1 MSRRVLSII
10 LIGLLMNAVEV
21 RPVTA
26 QSQDQQIQN
35 IEKIKEGVRKLGIGE
50 EARVELKLKDGRKLK
65 GYIREAGEDTFVVVD
80 AKNGAATTVT
90 YEDVKQLK
98 GKNRLTAAKVGI
110 TIVKGVAVVAA
121 VAGITMLLMLLVIP
135 KT

>member
-1 MSRRVLSII
+1 MSKRVLSII

-21 RPVTA
+21 RPVQA
-26 QSQDQQIQN
+26 QSQDQQTRN
-35 IEKIKEGVRKLGIGE
+35 IEKIKEGVRKLGTGE
-50 EARVELKLKDGRKLK
+50 DARVELKLKDGRKLK

-80 AKNGAATTVT
+80 GKNGAATTVT
-90 YEDVKQLK
+90 YEDVKQIK

-121 VAGITMLLMLLVIP
+121 VAGITMLLMLLIIP

>member
-21 RPVTA
+21 RSVTA

-35 IEKIKEGVRKLGIGE
+35 IEKIKEGVRKLGTGE
-50 EARVELKLKDGRKLK
+50 EARVELKLKDGRRLK

-80 AKNGAATTVT
+80 AKNGTATTVT
-90 YEDVKQLK
+90 YGDVKQIK

-121 VAGITMLLMLLVIP
+121 VAGITMLLMLLIIP

>member
-1 MSRRVLSII
+1 MSRRVLSFI

-21 RPVTA
+21 RPVHA
-26 QSQDQQIQN
+26 QSQDQQTRN
-35 IEKIKEGVRKLGIGE
+35 IEKIKEGVRKLGTGE